1 MDNSI
6 KEIVERIIRNSEP
19 QPTISPSWVAHAAY
33 LELDPEKKAP
43 ARIGWLAD
51 VALRHIARHILGKR
65 FQPDDMQ
72 DMLPNV
78 DWPSLQQ
85 RYPLKPSKEH
95 EPTYIKL
102 ELLEEEDMRYNVAR
116 LRSEALAKQEHAD
129 QLEQW
134 WEDHRK

>member
-6 KEIVERIIRNSEP
+6 NNILESIIRNS
-19 QPTISPSWVAHAAY
+19 QTQDTISPSSVADTAY
-33 LELDPEKKAP
+33 AELDPTKIAP
-43 ARIGWLAD
+43 FR
-51 VALRHIARHILGKR
+51 VALLARLALRQMARHILAKR

-78 DWPSLQQ
+78 DWPQLQR
-85 RYPLKPSKEH
+85 RYPLKPSKDQ

-102 ELLEEEDMRYNVAR
+102 ELLSEEDMHYNVAR
-116 LRSEALAKQEHAD
+116 LRLEAVAKQEHAD

-134 WEDHRK
+134 WQEHN